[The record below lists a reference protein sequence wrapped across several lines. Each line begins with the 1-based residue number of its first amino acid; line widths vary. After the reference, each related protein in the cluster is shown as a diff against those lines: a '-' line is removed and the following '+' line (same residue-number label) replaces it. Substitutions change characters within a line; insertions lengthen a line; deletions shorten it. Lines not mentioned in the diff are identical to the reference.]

1 MPFPLR
7 ALALSSFALLITVAA
22 RADEGMWTFDNLP
35 IKQMKAKYN
44 FEPTQEWLD
53 HVRLSALRMSGGSAS
68 FVSADG
74 LVLTNHHMGHGAIQ
88 QVSTKD
94 HDYVKNGFVAK
105 NRTQEI
111 KVPGLSMFTLLE
123 MENVTAEVAKAVTPE
138 MTEQQAATARREA
151 FDKLVKDQNERTKL
165 ACEPVTLYQGGQLW
179 IYRYKK
185 HDDVRLVMAPE
196 YDVAAFGKEWDN
208 FTWPRHDLDF
218 SLFRIYENGKPYKAP
233 HYLKWAKQGAAYSDM
248 TFTVGHPGR
257 TLRLMTLAQMEADRD
272 TFAPMRIKGLDR
284 ARKALHVF
292 AAQGEAQ
299 AQQVSAQ
306 IMGTENAFKST
317 TGDLAGLNDRVAM
330 ARVAAAEKE
339 LREKVA
345 ADPAIKALAGESWTK
360 IEEAL
365 QVTTSLVKEI
375 GAIGQLNR
383 AAAGIKRAG
392 DTPLTPAM
400 KSTTLNALHGIRED
414 LGIEHSLIKTIFAGK
429 TDDEVMA
436 GLKNGLPEDF
446 QKASKEVTQR
456 NQAAQAVISEHL
468 VRIAKARFAVYGTST
483 YPDATGTLRLSYGAI
498 ETYPMVG
505 TLVQPFTT
513 FAGLYDRHYSWGGN
527 EAKAEQSSWALP
539 KRWLDRRDK
548 LSLFTP
554 YNYITT
560 NDITG
565 GNSGSPIVNRKGEVI
580 GLAFDG
586 NIESLPGRYYFD
598 GRVNRTL
605 SVDTRAIVEVLGKVF
620 DAPHLVKELTSK

>member
-1 MPFPLR
+1 MRLPIR
-7 ALALSSFALLITVAA
+7 ALGLSSIALLNSVAA

-35 IKQMKAKYN
+35 MKQMKAKFS
-44 FEPTQEWLD
+44 FEPSKEWLD

-88 QVSTKD
+88 QVSDKD
-94 HDYVKNGFVAK
+94 HDYVENGFVA
-105 NRTQEI
+105 RTRKDEK
-111 KVPGLSMFTLLE
+111 KVPGLSMYTLME
-123 MENVTAEVAKAVTPE
+123 MENVTAQVDQAVTAE
-138 MTEQQAATARREA
+138 MNEQQAAVARKEA
-151 FDKLVKDQNERTKL
+151 LAKLVKEQTERTKL
-165 ACEPVTLYQGGQLW
+165 ACEPVTLYQGGQVW

-185 HDDVRLVMAPE
+185 HEDIRLVMAPE
-196 YDVAAFGKEWDN
+196 YGVAAFGKDWDN

-233 HYLKWAKQGAAYSDM
+233 HHLSWAKQGAEYGDM

-257 TLRLMTLAQMEADRD
+257 TSRLMTLAQMEADRD
-272 TFAPMRIKGLDR
+272 VFGPLRIKGLDR
-284 ARKALHVF
+284 ARKALHAF
-292 AAQGEAQ
+292 AAQGREQ

-306 IMGTENAFKST
+306 LMGTENGYKVT
-317 TGDLAGLNDRVAM
+317 VGDTEGLLDRVAM

-345 ADPAIKALAGESWTK
+345 ADPALKLQAGESWTK

-365 QVTTSLVKEI
+365 QVTRSLAKEM

-383 AAAGIKRAG
+383 TAAGLKRAG
-392 DTPLTPAM
+392 DVPLSPATQA
-400 KSTTLNALHGIRED
+400 TTLAALQGLRED
-414 LGIEHSLIKTIFAGK
+414 LGAEHPLVKALLQGK
-429 TDDEVMA
+429 TDGEVLA
-436 GLKNGLPEDF
+436 SLKNGLPEDF
-446 QKASKEVTQR
+446 QKAAKELTQR
-456 NQAAQAVISEHL
+456 NQAAQAVISEHQ
-468 VRIAKARFAVYGTST
+468 VRIAKARFAAYGSST

-498 ETYPMVG
+498 ETYPMEG
-505 TLVQPFTT
+505 TLAQPFTT
-513 FAGLYDRHYSWGGN
+513 FAGLFDRATAWGP
-527 EAKAEQSSWALP
+527 KAEGGSWALP
-539 KRWLDRRDK
+539 QRWLDRRAK
-548 LSLFTP
+548 LNLFTP

-598 GRVNRTL
+598 GRANRTL
-605 SVDTRAIVEVLGKVF
+605 SVDTRAILEVLTNVF
-620 DAPHLVKELTSK
+620 NAPHLVKELTGK